1 MWIRLLSMATLLM
14 VACGDAP
21 SEAAPEVSASPD
33 VSAAPE
39 VSAPP
44 APPAFETPPVLE
56 ASEIL
61 PAELVK
67 GADFS
72 VDPKV
77 HNDGFMNRF
86 LLRTSWGNL
95 EVVSTPLL
103 RKRVHEARAL
113 RHIDEL
119 SKSKEF
125 AANLG
130 EAGKGALR
138 GAKNL
143 VTAPVDTV
151 SGAASG
157 VGKLFGMAKAGVS
170 GDDRQSETEDTRW
183 KQATGYSQTKRN
195 YAKEMGIDVY
205 SRNPLLQKALDDLA
219 WAGWAGGVTGGL
231 AMMAIPGGAGIAVS
245 VSKNTDLLNRI
256 DVTRPPSEVRKDNRA
271 KLTAMGMP
279 AAAVGRFIDDSSFSP
294 TEQSIIT
301 VSLED
306 MNGTE
311 GRGDFLAF
319 ATAAP
324 DPDVARFA
332 LLQARM
338 YAQYHRKHE
347 PIERFQRFGARLVA
361 RTADGSVVVL
371 HPTDYLFW
379 TEALAGIGGGVTPQL
394 GDAPG
399 KLLWVGIRAS
409 DAARKGL
416 AANGWEVREGE
427 LEALLPD

>member
-1 MWIRLLSMATLLM
+1 MCTRFLSIAVLLM

-21 SEAAPEVSASPD
+21 SDAAPEAAASTE
-33 VSAAPE
+33 AAT
-39 VSAPP
+39 P
-44 APPAFETPPVLE
+44 AEPPAFEAPPTLE
-56 ASEIL
+56 ASEVL
-61 PAELVK
+61 PAELLK

-72 VDPKV
+72 VDARV
-77 HNDGFMNRF
+77 HNDG
-86 LLRTSWGNL
+86 TWGNL
-95 EVVSTPLL
+95 QVVSTPLL

-113 RHIDEL
+113 RHIEEL

-125 AANLG
+125 AESLG
-130 EAGKGALR
+130 EAGKGAVR
-138 GAKNL
+138 GARNL
-143 VTAPVDTV
+143 VTDPVDTV
-151 SGAASG
+151 SSAASG

-170 GDDRQSETEDTRW
+170 GDDRQSQTEDARW

-195 YAKEMGIDVY
+195 YAKEMGVDVY

-219 WAGWAGGVTGGL
+219 WAGWGGGVTGGL

-271 KLTAMGMP
+271 KLTALGIP
-279 AAAVGRFIDDSSFSP
+279 AAAVERFIDDSKFSP
-294 TEQSIIT
+294 TEQSVIT
-301 VSLED
+301 FSLED
-306 MNGTE
+306 MKGTQS
-311 GRGDFLAF
+311 RGEFLAF

-324 DPDVARFA
+324 DSDVAHFA

-347 PIERFQRFGARLVA
+347 PIARFQRIGARLVA
-361 RTADGSVVVL
+361 RTADRSVVAI

-379 TEALAGIGGGVTPQL
+379 TEALAGIVGSVDPQL
-394 GDAPG
+394 DDAPD
-399 KLLWVGIRAS
+399 KLIWVGIRAS
-409 DAARKGL
+409 DAARQGL
-416 AANGWEVREGE
+416 AVGGWELREGA

>member
-1 MWIRLLSMATLLM
+1 MWIRLFSMALLLV

-21 SEAAPEVSASPD
+21 SDAAPEAAAS
-33 VSAAPE
+33 PE
-39 VSAPP
+39 VSAP
-44 APPAFETPPVLE
+44 AEPPAFETPPTLE

-72 VDPKV
+72 VDRKV

-86 LLRTSWGNL
+86 MLRTTWGNL
-95 EVVSTPLL
+95 QVVSTPLL
-103 RKRVHEARAL
+103 GKRVHEARAL
-113 RHIDEL
+113 RHIHEL

-125 AANLG
+125 AENLG

-138 GAKNL
+138 GARNL
-143 VTAPVDTV
+143 VTDPVDTI
-151 SGAASG
+151 SSAASG
-157 VGKLFGMAKAGVS
+157 VGKLFGMAKASVS
-170 GDDRQSETEDTRW
+170 GDDQRSDSEDARW
-183 KQATGYSQTKRN
+183 KQAAGYSQTKRD

-231 AMMAIPGGAGIAVS
+231 AMMAIPGGVGIAVS
-245 VSKNTDLLNRI
+245 VSKNTDLFNRI

-271 KLTAMGMP
+271 RLTAMGIP
-279 AAAVGRFIDDSSFSP
+279 AAAVDRFIDDSRLSP
-294 TEQSIIT
+294 TEQSIIR

-306 MNGTE
+306 MKGTE

-347 PIERFQRFGARLVA
+347 PIKRFERLGARLVA
-361 RTADGSVVVL
+361 RTADGSVVVI

-379 TEALAGIGGGVTPQL
+379 TEALAGIVGGVSAQL
-394 GDAPG
+394 DDAPD
-399 KLLWVGIRAS
+399 KLLWVGSRAS
-409 DAARKGL
+409 AAARQGL
-416 AANGWEVREGE
+416 AANGWELREGA

>member
-1 MWIRLLSMATLLM
+1 MWTRLFSMSMLLM

-21 SEAAPEVSASPD
+21 SDAAPEASASP
-33 VSAAPE
+33 E
-39 VSAPP
+39 VSSP
-44 APPAFETPPVLE
+44 AEPPAFETPPTLE

-72 VDPKV
+72 VDQKV

-86 LLRTSWGNL
+86 MLRTTWGNL
-95 EVVSTPLL
+95 QVVSISLL
-103 RKRVHEARAL
+103 GKRVHEARAL

-125 AANLG
+125 AEGLG

-143 VTAPVDTV
+143 VTDPVDTV
-151 SGAASG
+151 SSAASG
-157 VGKLFGMAKAGVS
+157 VGKLFGMAKTSVS
-170 GDDRQSETEDTRW
+170 GDDQPSDAEDARW
-183 KQATGYSQTKRN
+183 KQAAGYSQTKRN

-219 WAGWAGGVTGGL
+219 WAGWAGGMTGGL

-245 VSKNTDLLNRI
+245 VSKNTDLFNRI
-256 DVTRPPSEVRKDNRA
+256 DVTRPPSEVRKANRA
-271 KLTAMGMP
+271 KLTAMGIP
-279 AAAVGRFIDDSSFSP
+279 AAVVDRFIDDSKLSP

-306 MNGTE
+306 MKGTE
-311 GRGDFLAF
+311 GRGDFLGF

-324 DPDVARFA
+324 DSDVAHFA
-332 LLQARM
+332 LLQVRM
-338 YAQYHRKHE
+338 YAQYHSKHE
-347 PIERFQRFGARLVA
+347 PIERFQRLGARLVA
-361 RTADGSVVVL
+361 RTADGSVVAI

-379 TEALAGIGGGVTPQL
+379 TETLAGIVGGVSAQL
-394 GDAPG
+394 DDAPS
-399 KLLWVGIRAS
+399 KLLWVGSRAS
-409 DAARKGL
+409 DAARQGL
-416 AANGWEVREGE
+416 AAGGWELREGA
-427 LEALLPD
+427 LEALLPN